1 MPGIGDAILS
11 SPLAQHLN
19 KAVGPVG
26 DLLNDSRAVGWD
38 PFGLKQAAPAAGV
51 GLDNI
56 AGGPAQNVLRQYDSN
71 QSLEVPK
78 PAPAGVD
85 YAQRLAAQA
94 GDSPTYAS
102 AAGMKGAGFSGV
114 KRSK

>member
-1 MPGIGDAILS
+1 MPGALDTVLS
-11 SPLAQHLN
+11 SPVAAHLN

-26 DLLNDSRAVGWD
+26 DMLNSARTMNWD
-38 PFGLKQAAPAAGV
+38 PFGLKQAVPAAAA

-56 AGGPAQNVLRQYDSN
+56 AGGPAQNVLQQYDSN

-114 KRSK
+114 KRAK